1 MRNLA
6 RVHLGALR
14 AVEAAGRL
22 GTLRA
27 AAEEL
32 GVTVGAVS
40 QQILKC
46 EAELG
51 RTLFERR
58 PRGLVPTDLGAAVL
72 ERLSAGFAE
81 LSAAVALADRRREDV
96 LTVSVAPVLASK
108 WLVWRLDRFTRARPG
123 IRVRID
129 AALDLV
135 DPNVSDVD
143 VCIRVGRGGWPGVRA
158 ERLIAQL
165 VFPVCAPAL
174 AARLCTPADLARV
187 PIVAEPNAMFTWD
200 VWLAPNGLDARILQD
215 GPVYSDAALCFDAAM
230 AGQGVFLAW
239 ETLAADALAMGR
251 LVAPFPDRYP
261 TGISYWFVTARD
273 RAPTRAV
280 SAFREWI
287 AAELRESCPGG
298 AAVVAEVR
306 HAETAR

>member
-1 MRNLA
+1 MRNLS
-6 RVHLGALR
+6 RVHLGGLR
-14 AVEAAGRL
+14 AVEAAARL

-58 PRGLVPTDLGAAVL
+58 PRGLEPTPLGAAVIA
-72 ERLSAGFAE
+72 RLAVGFAE
-81 LSAAVALADRRREDV
+81 ISAAVALADQRREDV

-108 WLVWRLDRFTRARPG
+108 WLVWRLDRFTRANPG

-129 AALDLV
+129 AALELV

-143 VCIRVGRGGWPGVRA
+143 VCIRVGRGPYPGVRA
-158 ERLIAQL
+158 EPLVAQL
-165 VFPVCAPAL
+165 VFPVCAPAV
-174 AARLCTPADLARV
+174 AERLRTPADLAHV
-187 PIVAEPNAMFTWD
+187 PIVSEPAAMFSWD
-200 VWLAPNGLDARILQD
+200 VWLRPNGLDRSMLGE
-215 GPVYSDAALCFDAAM
+215 GPVYSDAALCFDAAI

-251 LVAPFPDRYP
+251 LVAPFPDRYA

-280 SAFREWI
+280 RAFHDFI
-287 AAELRESCPGG
+287 AAALRESCPGG
-298 AAVVAEVR
+298 AAAIAAASSR
-306 HAETAR
+306 A